1 MYPTKQQ
8 KETLKQW
15 MGTYRYVYNQICNHI
30 KSQSEPLKVVN
41 NTKELTVRFINEFE
55 PDSEMITCQG
65 IDDDGN
71 PCKKTHRASKL
82 GCPNH
87 RPKDL
92 PKNQLDVN
100 PNIPT
105 WTMETPKDIRKEAI
119 FEIRTAYKSALSNL
133 KSGNIDRFQ
142 IGFKTKK
149 KNYPI
154 TIPKTAIRFNDKNNL
169 VIYPSYK
176 LDEIKISK
184 RQKKKDLTKIDK
196 ECKIQYKDNKWYI
209 LIPHEP
215 EPKIVIPERT
225 VCALDPGA
233 RCFQTLYS
241 PEGVIKFQ
249 HNRELLNR
257 LHKRLDHLQSLRS
270 KKWIRSNNYKR
281 IRQKIYCRIGWIIDQ
296 IHYSTIN
303 ELKHYNHILLPTFES
318 QELVSKNRLRSKTN
332 RELMSLQHYTF
343 KQRLK
348 SSLYFQKDTKLY
360 IVSET
365 YTSKTCTRCGVLND
379 VGSNEIY
386 HCKECGLVIDR
397 DINGAR
403 NILLKNIC
411 SI

>member
-8 KETLKQW
+8 KEILKQW

-65 IDDDGN
+65 IDDGN

-92 PKNQLDVN
+92 PKTQLDVN

-119 FEIRTAYKSALSNL
+119 FELRTAYKSALSNL

-215 EPKIVIPERT
+215 KPKIVIPERT

-257 LHKRLDHLQSLRS
+257 LHKKLDHLQSLRS

-281 IRQKIYCRIGWIIDQ
+281 IRQKIYCKIGWIVDQ

-348 SSLYFQKDTKLY
+348 SSLYFQQDTKLY
-360 IVSET
+360 LVSEA

-379 VGSNEIY
+379 IGSNEIY